1 MKCPLRLFAGDS
13 QWLLPPPPKG
23 LHDLEQL
30 VMVQETLGSRI
41 LHQDHC
47 FFAYLG
53 ANRSLLMGIEVGIF
67 FSGMDVVFLWQCLSH
82 FPNHSMIHAAG
93 LSNVYFDKPSFLMAP
108 RFFANYLCN
117 VMLLL

>member
-67 FSGMDVVFLWQCLSH
+67 FRHGRRLFVAMFVTFS
-82 FPNHSMIHAAG
+82 
-93 LSNVYFDKPSFLMAP
+93 KPFNDSRCWLIK
-108 RFFANYLCN
+108 R
-117 VMLLL
+117 LLR